1 MKLKKRSIVI
11 FLVAIF
17 LFGAFGL
24 DAAKKKK
31 VDKLKFPPLNKIHRP
46 EVKKAQTS
54 NGIKLRLIKT
64 EKLPLVNLLILVK
77 GGSHYDPGTK
87 VGLASVTAQLLRI
100 GGTKELKPEEV
111 DKRLDSKGINIDID
125 ASDDY
130 YTIGLSCLEENFDEA
145 VSILSKILL
154 QPAFDQ
160 EKMEEIK
167 TQMGSAISRRND
179 NPMPINAR
187 EFNKL
192 IYGAK
197 SPFAAVLEYEHLD
210 NIVQEDVNRNYKMFF
225 APGNMLVGVTG
236 PLEMDRFI
244 EIFEKYFGSW
254 SHQARIPTYPQVQ
267 EQTHDD
273 FKIAFAQK
281 SNLNQSY
288 FSIGHLGVKE
298 DLSKSAKFLVFNS
311 IFSQG
316 FTSRLVTRVRV
327 KMGLTYGLGGG
338 INTEHLY
345 PGDTSFTTFTKSE
358 STIDAIKAIFDEI
371 DIIRKEKV
379 TQQELN
385 DAKDSFLNAYVFE
398 FRTPERVLRNSLRR
412 EFYDVD
418 VNIIDRLVED
428 VKKVTADDILE
439 VAKNYLHPD
448 KMVVS
453 LVGNKEKI
461 KGDLSELGKV
471 KELDISIKP
480 PALKEK
486 IPEPTSETLQKGS
499 QIIMELVKQKYK
511 KYKHL
516 NSLEMKAD
524 MKMTIMGRT
533 MDMGLKSTTLFPDK
547 RHIEISVMGMKME
560 RIISGKKGI
569 MKQMG
574 MEKAISDEEIEKGE
588 FDDLYN
594 IFNSKEKY
602 KFQYLKEK
610 EIDGKKYDVIYIFD
624 AKKRWMKYFINKET
638 GRIEIEEKL
647 SDVPGQSGV
656 SRTVK
661 SDFKTVKGIPFA
673 FKSEV
678 FVKEKKVGE
687 VTVKEIKVNPEVDP
701 SIFKIEEKK

>member
-1 MKLKKRSIVI
+1 MKVKKRSIVI
-11 FLVAIF
+11 FLVVIF
-17 LFGAFGL
+17 LFGSFGL

-46 EVKKAQTS
+46 EVQSAQTS

-77 GGSHYDPGTK
+77 GGNHYDPGTK
-87 VGLASVTAQLLRI
+87 VGLATVTAQLLRI
-100 GGTKELKPEEV
+100 GGTKELKAEEV
-111 DKRLDSKGINIDID
+111 DKLLDSKGIDIDID

-130 YTIGLSCLEENFDEA
+130 YTIDLSCLEENFDEA

-154 QPAFDQ
+154 QPTFNQ

-167 TQMGSAISRRND
+167 AQMNSAISRRND
-179 NPMPINAR
+179 NPMPINRR

-197 SPFAAVLEYEHLD
+197 SPFAAVLEYEHVD

-225 APGNMLVGVTG
+225 APVHMLVGVTG
-236 PLEMDRFI
+236 PLEMDQFK

-267 EQTHDD
+267 EQTHD

-327 KMGLTYGLGGG
+327 KMGLTYGIGGG

-345 PGDTSFTTFTKSE
+345 PGITSFTTFTKSE
-358 STIDAIKAIFDEI
+358 STTDAIKAIFEEI

-412 EFYDVD
+412 EFYGVD

-453 LVGNKEKI
+453 VVGNKEKI

-499 QIIMELVKQKYK
+499 QMIMELSMSKYK
-511 KYKHL
+511 GYKDL
-516 NSLEMKAD
+516 KSLEMSAD
-524 MKMTIMGRT
+524 MKMTVMGRT
-533 MDMGLKSTTLFPDK
+533 MDMGLKSINLYPDK
-547 RHIEISVMGMKME
+547 THVEISIMGMKIE

-569 MKQMG
+569 TKQMG
-574 MEKAISDEEIEKGE
+574 MEKAISEEEIEKGE

-594 IFNSKEKY
+594 IFNSKDKY
-602 KFQYLKEK
+602 QFQYLTEK

-638 GRIEIEEKL
+638 GLIEIEEKL
-647 SDVPGQSGV
+647 SEVPGESGV
-656 SRTVK
+656 ACTVK

-673 FKSEV
+673 YKSEV

-687 VTVKEIKVNPEVDP
+687 VTVKEIKVNPKVDL

>member
-1 MKLKKRSIVI
+1 MKVKKCSIVI
-11 FLVAIF
+11 ALAVIF
-17 LFGAFGL
+17 LFGSL
-24 DAAKKKK
+24 DLNAARKRK
-31 VDKLKFPPLNKIHRP
+31 VDKIKFPPLNKIHRP

-111 DKRLDSKGINIDID
+111 DKRLDSKGIDIDID
-125 ASDDY
+125 AGDDY
-130 YTIGLSCLEENFDEA
+130 YTINLSCLEENFDEA
-145 VSILSKILL
+145 VSFLSKILL
-154 QPAFDQ
+154 QPAFDR

-167 TQMGSAISRRND
+167 TQLRSAISRRND
-179 NPMPINAR
+179 NPMPINRR

-192 IYGAK
+192 IYGEK
-197 SPFAAVLEYEHLD
+197 TPFAAVLEYEHMD
-210 NIVQEDVNRNYKMFF
+210 NIVREDVHRTYKTFF
-225 APGNMLVGVTG
+225 APGNMLAGVTG
-236 PLEMDRFI
+236 PLEMERFK
-244 EIFEKYFGSW
+244 EIFETHFGSW
-254 SHQARIPTYPQVQ
+254 SHQAQIPAYPQVR
-267 EQTHDD
+267 EQTHD
-273 FKIAFAQK
+273 FKVAFARK

-298 DLSKSAKFLVFNS
+298 DLSRSAKFLVFNS

-316 FTSRLVTRVRV
+316 FTSRLVSRVRV
-327 KMGLTYGLGGG
+327 KMGLTYGIGGG
-338 INTEHLY
+338 INTERLY
-345 PGDTSFTTFTKSE
+345 PGTTSYTTFTKSE
-358 STIDAIKAIFDEI
+358 STIDAIKAIFDEM

-398 FRTPERVLRNSLRR
+398 FSTPEKVLQNSLRR
-412 EFYDVD
+412 EFYGVD

-428 VKKVTADDILE
+428 VKTVTADDILE

-448 KMVVS
+448 KMIVS
-453 LVGNKEKI
+453 VVGNKEKI

-486 IPEPTSETLQKGS
+486 IPEPTPGTLQKGTR
-499 QIIMELVKQKYK
+499 IIMELAKKKYK

-516 NSLEMKAD
+516 KSLEMKAN
-524 MKMTIMGRT
+524 MKMTMMGRT
-533 MDMGLKSTTLFPDK
+533 MDMGLKSTTLFPGK
-547 RHIEISVMGMKME
+547 KHSEISVMGIKIE
-560 RIISGKKGI
+560 RIINGKKGI

-574 MEKAISDEEIEKGE
+574 MEKAISEEEIEKGE

-594 IFNSKEKY
+594 IFHSKGKY

-624 AKKRWMKYFINKET
+624 AKKRWMKYFINRET
-638 GRIEIEEKL
+638 GLIEIEEKL
-647 SDVPGQSGV
+647 SDVPGQTGV

-661 SDFKTVKGIPFA
+661 SGFKTVKGIPFA

-678 FVKEKKVGE
+678 FVEEKKVGE
-687 VTVKEIKVNPEVDP
+687 VTIKEIKVNPEVDP
-701 SIFKIEEKK
+701 SIFTIEEKK